1 MRPILLLILVLLA
14 APLAGGYIYHIPKP
28 TLLIHSSVSP
38 EVLMP
43 GDTGVLTVE
52 IENGAGQYVVQYQD
66 EDFTLSTPIN
76 RTWLEGSEDIQ
87 VTSQNYRDIGMIGP
101 GDSVPLY
108 FTIKVDQNISEG
120 THFLDFGLSGGYD
133 LEEINRKI
141 PIQIDA
147 NPLTMVR
154 SEVPKSTTI
163 SLDVANPRQNT
174 VNAVTVTPRAR
185 GWEFSPEE
193 YYIGT
198 MEADELFTIEFDLQ
212 QANPENKRA
221 PEKATNIT
229 FSCRFKNGETWHQS
243 ANYTIPF
250 QPAEE
255 QAPRSP
261 WVTLAL
267 GAVVLAA
274 GAGLFI
280 FIRRRRSPGKRTGEE
295 ASDH

>member
-1 MRPILLLILVLLA
+1 MRAALLILLVLLLE
-14 APLAGGYIYHIPKP
+14 PMAGGYVYHIPKP

-43 GDTGVLTVE
+43 GDTGVLTIE

-66 EDFTLSTPIN
+66 EDFTLSTPLN
-76 RTWLEGSEDIQ
+76 RTWLKGSEEIE

-154 SEVPKSTTI
+154 SELPESTSI

-174 VNAVTVTPRAR
+174 VNAVTVTPHAK

-212 QANPENKRA
+212 RDDFKNRSP
-221 PEKATNIT
+221 ATPTDVT

-243 ANYTIPF
+243 GNYTITFLPVD
-250 QPAEE
+250 AA
-255 QAPRSP
+255 APQNP
-261 WVTLAL
+261 IVNLAL
-267 GAVVLAA
+267 AAFVLTG
-274 GAGLFI
+274 GAGVFI
-280 FIRRRRSPGKRTGEE
+280 FIRRRRSGGDGGEE
-295 ASDH
+295 PSEK